1 MGVIRQVSEVL
12 TAVVTVE
19 GAGVHLRRAFGAEQG
34 AGTDPFLQ
42 LDDLRSNSPAD
53 YLPGYPWHPHRGLET
68 ITYPLA
74 GSVTYSDSLGNR
86 GVTPAGE
93 VQWMTAGSGVVHQEM
108 PRGDRAGRL
117 AGVQLWTNLPA
128 RLKMRPP
135 RYIEIV
141 SEEIPAVELPGGGS
155 LLVISGQFGK
165 ARGPVP
171 DLMTTPTFFD
181 VTLLAGEALSLPVTD
196 GFTILVYAL
205 SGDLLPAPGHA
216 PVSAHQT
223 VIYERQGDTL
233 ALAAG
238 EDGAHILVIGGGPLG
253 EPVVRHGPIVM
264 NTAEELDTA
273 LRELQEGTFI
283 KDFAAVTRDAGMD

>member
-12 TAVVTVE
+12 TAAATIE
-19 GAGVHLRRAFGAEQG
+19 GAGVHLRRAFGADQG
-34 AGTDPFLQ
+34 ARTDPFLQ

-68 ITYPLA
+68 ITYVLA
-74 GSVTYSDSLGNR
+74 GSVTTSDSLGNR

-141 SEEIPAVELPGGGS
+141 SEEIPGVALPGGGS
-155 LLVISGQFGK
+155 LLVISGHFGE
-165 ARGPVP
+165 AQGPLP

-181 VTLLAGEALSLPVTD
+181 VTLTPGAALALPVTE
-196 GFTILVYAL
+196 GHTILAYVL
-205 SGDLLPAPGHA
+205 SGDLQPAPGHA
-216 PVSAHQT
+216 PVVARQT
-223 VIYERQGDTL
+223 ALYDRQGDTL
-233 ALAAG
+233 ALVAG
-238 EDGAHILVIGGGPLG
+238 EDGAQVLVIGGEPLG
-253 EPVVRHGPIVM
+253 EPVVRQGPIVM
-264 NTAEELDTA
+264 NTAEELDAA

-283 KDFAAVTRDAGMD
+283 KDYAAVARGAGMD

>member
-1 MGVIRQVSEVL
+1 M
-12 TAVVTVE
+12 A
-19 GAGVHLRRAFGAEQG
+19 
-34 AGTDPFLQ
+34 
-42 LDDLRSNSPAD
+42 
-53 YLPGYPWHPHRGLET
+53 
-68 ITYPLA
+68 
-74 GSVTYSDSLGNR
+74 
-86 GVTPAGE
+86 
-93 VQWMTAGSGVVHQEM
+93 AGSGVVHQEM

-155 LLVISGQFGK
+155 LLVISGQFGN
-165 ARGPVP
+165 AQGPLP

-181 VTLLAGEALSLPVTD
+181 VTLTPGAVLSVPVTE
-196 GFTILVYAL
+196 GHTILVYVL

-216 PVSAHQT
+216 AVMARQT
-223 VIYERQGDTL
+223 AIYEREGDTL

-238 EDGAHILVIGGGPLG
+238 EDGAQVLVIGGEPLG
-253 EPVVRHGPIVM
+253 EPVVRQGPIVT

-283 KDFAAVTRDAGMD
+283 KDYAAVTRNSGMD